1 MKNRSQN
8 RFKCVFPARSANESF
23 ARMTA
28 AAFVSQL
35 DPRVNEL
42 AEFKTA
48 VSEAVTNVI
57 VHAYS
62 ETAVPP
68 EKRIIILSGEIS
80 AGRKAVISVKD
91 HGKGIEDV
99 EKAMEPLFTTSAS
112 EERSG
117 MGFTVMGSFTDGVKV
132 LSRPGKGT
140 TVRLFKKFSE

>member
-1 MKNRSQN
+1 MKIKAQN
-8 RFKCVFPARSANESF
+8 RFKCVFPAKSANESF

-57 VHAYS
+57 VHAYPDDGIP
-62 ETAVPP
+62 A
-68 EKRIIILSGEIS
+68 EKRIVILSGEIS
-80 AGRKAVISVKD
+80 PGRKAVISVKD

-99 EKAMEPLFTTSAS
+99 DKAMEPLFTTSAS